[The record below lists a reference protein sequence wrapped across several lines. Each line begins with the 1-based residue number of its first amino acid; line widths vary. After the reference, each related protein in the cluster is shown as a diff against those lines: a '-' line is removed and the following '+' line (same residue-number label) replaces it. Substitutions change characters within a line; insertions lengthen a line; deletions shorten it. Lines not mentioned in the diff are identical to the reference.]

1 MTIEDDIALLEKVPT
16 LALLGR
22 DALRILAIGAES
34 RSVHEGQVLF
44 KMGEPAEAGYIVET
58 GSFKLTS
65 SDEDARPVV
74 VRRGTL
80 LGELSL
86 ITPMLR
92 PVTAT
97 AQELSS
103 VMRISRPLFLKMLD
117 GFPQVA
123 DRLRHLLMIRMEQ
136 ITGEL
141 GGIRA
146 TLVEHASPRESL
158 DAIARAAASRQAS
171 ALKEPGAASGSE
183 PVSSQAAS
191 AEPAVTEIP
200 LDPAPGDAAPQ
211 PSAATSELMADIAQA
226 LRKTMGETPDGV
238 AAEAKDRAPVSENAE
253 KDANTGIPGAA
264 ESPASKS

>member
-1 MTIEDDIALLEKVPT
+1 
-16 LALLGR
+16 
-22 DALRILAIGAES
+22 LRILAIGAES

-44 KMGEPAEAGYIVET
+44 KMGEPAEAGYVVET

-65 SDEDARPVV
+65 GDEDARPVV

-117 GFPQVA
+117 GFPQIA
-123 DRLRHLLMIRMEQ
+123 DRLRHLLLIRMEQ

-141 GGIRA
+141 GGVRT
-146 TLVEHASPRESL
+146 TLVEHASARESL
-158 DAIARAAASRQAS
+158 DAIVRAAASRQAS
-171 ALKEPGAASGSE
+171 AENEPGAPANALGAPS
-183 PVSSQAAS
+183 PAAAS
-191 AEPAVTEIP
+191 AAPPATEIP

-211 PSAATSELMADIAQA
+211 PTAATSELMADIAQA
-226 LRKTMGETPDGV
+226 LRKTMGETADGAEPPTKTKSAAGADERADNPS
-238 AAEAKDRAPVSENAE
+238 AAETPTAKS
-253 KDANTGIPGAA
+253 
-264 ESPASKS
+264 

>member
-1 MTIEDDIALLEKVPT
+1 MTIEDDIGLLEKVPT

-123 DRLRHLLMIRMEQ
+123 DRLRHLLLIRMEQ

-141 GGIRA
+141 GGVRA

-158 DAIARAAASRQAS
+158 DAIAHAAASVRTSGANGPS
-171 ALKEPGAASGSE
+171 GRAGPEPG
-183 PVSSQAAS
+183 SSQAAP

-226 LRKTMGETPDGV
+226 LRKTMGETPDG
-238 AAEAKDRAPVSENAE
+238 AAPPTKANSAASTDERADN
-253 KDANTGIPGAA
+253 PGAA
-264 ESPASKS
+264 ETPTAKS